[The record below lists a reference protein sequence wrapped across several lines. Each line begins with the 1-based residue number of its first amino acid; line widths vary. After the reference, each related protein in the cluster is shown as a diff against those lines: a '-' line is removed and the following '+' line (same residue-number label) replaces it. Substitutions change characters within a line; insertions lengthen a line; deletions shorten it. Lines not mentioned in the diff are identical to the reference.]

1 MPHPQTEPHSYLEP
15 EQLPDMEE
23 KIKLMQYEN
32 LFQQVR
38 KQKKLYDEI
47 AALKGEK
54 FNIFKILKVHADE
67 VRLHSRFLAELLNPK
82 GTHMQGAK
90 FLKLFVHHFED
101 FGFNEVTANVT
112 IEKNIIIEGENGV
125 RNRRLDIYLRD
136 EHGKEIIIENKIYAG
151 DQPDQLY
158 DYYQFASKGKSKLIY
173 LTLQGDTPSDPS
185 ASKLKNDQHYF
196 CFSYKEHIKEW
207 LQACQKEVF
216 DFPILRETIKQYL
229 INLGF
234 LTNQSTNQNFIMA
247 IEEILIDHDNY
258 RLIKNINQAFVSLK
272 INSMVHLMNELH
284 DKLKTLPGLEN
295 VGIFFSNRT
304 DKINS
309 DELKGLIQK
318 YFQNNDVSQFGICI
332 PLSSSSAPNLVFK
345 IELNYSLYYGFANW
359 QNERLTNLDDTNA
372 IVNALASKPHL
383 LTNFATTTDS
393 LLYLRKLDSRVP
405 FHNKENNENGL
416 DILINSATRKIWIE
430 NFVIDIQ
437 EILELVQKE

>member
-1 MPHPQTEPHSYLEP
+1 
-15 EQLPDMEE
+15 
-23 KIKLMQYEN
+23 
-32 LFQQVR
+32 
-38 KQKKLYDEI
+38 
-47 AALKGEK
+47 
-54 FNIFKILKVHADE
+54 
-67 VRLHSRFLAELLNPK
+67 
-82 GTHMQGAK
+82 
-90 FLKLFVHHFED
+90 
-101 FGFNEVTANVT
+101 
-112 IEKNIIIEGENGV
+112 
-125 RNRRLDIYLRD
+125 
-136 EHGKEIIIENKIYAG
+136 
-151 DQPDQLY
+151 
-158 DYYQFASKGKSKLIY
+158 
-173 LTLQGDTPSDPS
+173 
-185 ASKLKNDQHYF
+185 
-196 CFSYKEHIKEW
+196 
-207 LQACQKEVF
+207 
-216 DFPILRETIKQYL
+216 
-229 INLGF
+229 
-234 LTNQSTNQNFIMA
+234 
-247 IEEILIDHDNY
+247 
-258 RLIKNINQAFVSLK
+258 
-272 INSMVHLMNELH
+272 MVHLMNELH